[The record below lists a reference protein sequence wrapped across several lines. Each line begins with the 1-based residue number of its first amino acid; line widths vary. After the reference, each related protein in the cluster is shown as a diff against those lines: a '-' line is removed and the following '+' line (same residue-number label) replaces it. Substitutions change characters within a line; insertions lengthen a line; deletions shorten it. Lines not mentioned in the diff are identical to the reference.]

1 MNGRINKDGSFVY
14 EVKCQFA
21 FRPEFKLD
29 CTFNIDLVLEQL
41 KKEVLKQYQEDLEE
55 YECKNK

>member
-1 MNGRINKDGSFVY
+1 MNAKINKDGSFVY

-29 CTFNIDLVLEQL
+29 CTFNVDLVLEQV
-41 KKEVLKQYQEDLEE
+41 KKEVLKQYKEDLEE
-55 YECKNK
+55 YGNKN

>member
-1 MNGRINKDGSFVY
+1 MNAKINKDGSFVY

-29 CTFNIDLVLEQL
+29 CTFNIDLVLEQV

-55 YECKNK
+55 YGKKD